1 MTMRASI
8 LPAAA
13 LALALAAP
21 AAGQEILDRDD
32 APALVEDD
40 ADLLL
45 PQDPQAP
52 SLFGGETEGYAAE
65 EFYWMNREGDRWP
78 DDLDPRDNSYLPSPE
93 PNVTFELDLSL

>member
-1 MTMRASI
+1 MTMHASI

-21 AAGQEILDRDD
+21 AAAQEILDRDD

-52 SLFGGETEGYAAE
+52 ALFGGEGYAAE
-65 EFYWMNREGDRWP
+65 DFSWMNPEGDRWP
-78 DDLDPRDNSYLPSPE
+78 NDLDPRDDVYLPSPE
-93 PNVTFELDLSL
+93 PNVTFELDLSF